1 MSTNGKDLSSKA
13 ESYYQSAR
21 EDMLKFIPTG
31 VKKTLEFGCGEG
43 EFSSLLK
50 NRLNAETWAVEINE
64 KCARRAAKQ
73 LHKVI
78 NCDASE
84 SAGELPDNYFDC
96 IICFDFLEHL
106 VDPYSLLSLLKSKLA
121 NGGVIISSIP
131 NIRYYTVFKDFV
143 LHGNW
148 DYKDQG
154 IMDRTHLRFFTR
166 KSIIKTFEQL
176 DFEIL
181 TMKGIHPTS
190 SSTCKL
196 LQLFTFGFFSDIK
209 YKHFVSIV
217 SPNSHTG

>member
-1 MSTNGKDLSSKA
+1 MSTAGMNLSSKS
-13 ESYYQSAR
+13 ESYYQSTR

-43 EFSSLLK
+43 DFSALLK
-50 NRLNAETWAVEINE
+50 GRLNAETWAVEINE
-64 KCARRAAKQ
+64 ICAQRAEKK

-78 NCDASE
+78 NCDAFKSL
-84 SAGELPDNYFDC
+84 GELPDNYFDC

-106 VDPYSLLSLLKSKLA
+106 VDPYSLLSLLKSKLT
-121 NGGVIISSIP
+121 NGGVIVTSIP
-131 NIRYYTVFKDFV
+131 NIRYYTVFTKFV

-154 IMDRTHLRFFTR
+154 IMDRTHLRFFTK
-166 KSIIKTFEQL
+166 KSIIKMFHQL
-176 DFEIL
+176 EFKIQL
-181 TMKGIHPTS
+181 IKGLHPTS

-217 SPNSHTG
+217 TPTSHTG